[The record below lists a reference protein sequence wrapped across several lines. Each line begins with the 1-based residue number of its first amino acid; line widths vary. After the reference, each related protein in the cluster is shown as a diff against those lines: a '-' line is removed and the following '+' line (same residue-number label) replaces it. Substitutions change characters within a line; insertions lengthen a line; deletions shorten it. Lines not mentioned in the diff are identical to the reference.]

1 MMQKQIVAESRAQGK
16 PVIMA
21 TQMLESMMEAPTPTR
36 AECSDVATAVFD
48 GVDAVMLSGESAKG
62 KFPRESVEM
71 QRRIITRTED
81 DPMFRQW
88 ERSYVLEPDGSTAD
102 SMVKA
107 ALGLAE
113 NLDAKAIVVFTTSGT
128 TAGR

>member
-62 KFPRESVEM
+62 KFPRETVDM

-81 DPMFRQW
+81 DPMFRRWQ
-88 ERSYVLEPDGSTAD
+88 RGYGLEQDGSDAD
-102 SMVKA
+102 SVVIA
-107 ALGLAE
+107 GLSLVESLNA
-113 NLDAKAIVVFTTSGT
+113 
-128 TAGR
+128 